1 MIHKYKNRKQI
12 IFLLFLILINI
23 VNGQCVED
31 KKEFNDNENYIIPKG
46 CAIAILS
53 GAGISI
59 TSLLL
64 IGPFLS
70 LIGFGVTGPI
80 MGSFAAW
87 VQSII
92 GAKISSGSLFAL
104 LQSIAMGGITFKT
117 SIIVTGSIATLS
129 YSICKNLGYE
139 NNCITH

>member
-23 VNGQCVED
+23 VNGECVKD

-46 CAIAILS
+46 CAIAILA

-59 TSLLL
+59 TGLLS
-64 IGPFLS
+64 IGPLLS

-87 VQSII
+87 VQSVI
-92 GAKISSGSLFAL
+92 GAKIA
-104 LQSIAMGGITFKT
+104 FKT

-129 YSICKNLGYE
+129 YSICRNLGYE
-139 NNCITH
+139 NNCM